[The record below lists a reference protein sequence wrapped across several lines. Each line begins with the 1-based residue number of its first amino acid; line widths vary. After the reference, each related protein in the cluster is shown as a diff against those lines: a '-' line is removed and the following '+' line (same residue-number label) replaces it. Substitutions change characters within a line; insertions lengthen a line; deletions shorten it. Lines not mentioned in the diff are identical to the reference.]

1 MPWAI
6 FACKVINVDVLREA
20 LDAYQSLCHKDYHLK
35 IGSVHQELLDI
46 SFFFLPE
53 HFLHLAG
60 IGKLADLADIHNAKS
75 KSNLYRR
82 LLMGE
87 IDYNYLQSSVFFLE
101 IDRRLHDLAYLPRL
115 LAALKGGKVIIKF
128 NSQLAGTRI
137 IADFLLYQR
146 EQEIIYHLFLKGR
159 QQGKYVPVSFFSRN
173 TPKFLIRQTKLKILD
188 MYVVDKRINM
198 H

>member
-87 IDYNYLQSSVFFLE
+87 IDYNYLQSSVFFL
-101 IDRRLHDLAYLPRL
+101 R
-115 LAALKGGKVIIKF
+115 
-128 NSQLAGTRI
+128 
-137 IADFLLYQR
+137 
-146 EQEIIYHLFLKGR
+146 
-159 QQGKYVPVSFFSRN
+159 
-173 TPKFLIRQTKLKILD
+173 
-188 MYVVDKRINM
+188 
-198 H
+198 